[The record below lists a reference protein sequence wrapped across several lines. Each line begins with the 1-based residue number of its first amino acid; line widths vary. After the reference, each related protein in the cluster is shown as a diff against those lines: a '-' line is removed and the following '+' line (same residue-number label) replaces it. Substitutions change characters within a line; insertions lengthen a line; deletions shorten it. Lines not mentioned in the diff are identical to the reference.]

1 MKNRFRTVIN
11 SFRAICIIIM
21 SLLIISGCSS
31 GSHELNEPNESVT
44 ELDTPSSDESA
55 SDDIAEQITEEE
67 LVVDGY
73 RQINRT
79 KAQKM
84 MEENEGYIIL
94 DVRTA
99 EEYAEGH
106 IPDAVNLPNESIGEQ
121 DDISL
126 LSDKNQ
132 LIFVYCRSGRR
143 SKEASK
149 KLADLGYTNVYEFG
163 GIIDWEG
170 PTVKEDSED
179 LNEMKLKIGDKEI
192 EVQWEENDSV
202 NALMDMVEMEPLVIQ
217 LSMYGGNEQ
226 VGSIGSTLPNSDINI
241 TTEAGDIVLYDSSN
255 IVIFYGS
262 NTWDYTRLGKI
273 TDKSAEEMTELLSNG
288 DVTVTIYMK

>member
-1 MKNRFRTVIN
+1 MKKRFGTVLKT
-11 SFRAICIIIM
+11 FECICILIIT
-21 SLLIISGCSS
+21 LLIISGCSS
-31 GSHELNEPNESVT
+31 GVNEIDESSESTT
-44 ELDTPSSDESA
+44 ELS
-55 SDDIAEQITEEE
+55 TEEE

-73 RQINRT
+73 TQINQT

-84 MEENEGYIIL
+84 MDEADDYIIL

-99 EEYAEGH
+99 EEFADGH
-106 IPDAVNLPNESIGEQ
+106 IPDAVNIPNESIGEE
-121 DDISL
+121 DNISQL
-126 LSDKNQ
+126 PNKDQ

-149 KLADLGYTNVYEFG
+149 KLAALGYTNVYEFG
-163 GIIDWEG
+163 GIIDWAG

-179 LNEMKLKIGDKEI
+179 SNEMKLKIGDTEV
-192 EVQWEENDSV
+192 EVQWEDNESV
-202 NALMDMVEMEPLVIQ
+202 SALKEMVESEPLVIQ

-226 VGSIGSTLPNSDINI
+226 VGSIGSTLPSIDTNT
-241 TTEAGDIVLYDSSN
+241 TTEAGDIVLYNSSN

-273 TDKSAEEMTELLSNG
+273 TDKSEEEMTELLSNG
-288 DVTVTIYMK
+288 DVTITISME